1 MTSPG
6 DVPSALA
13 LLGSMYLCQP
23 TREAVA
29 EWLSLAKAIAL
40 PAIGGVREA
49 LGSLRLDAEQEMD
62 DLLWDYTQLFIG
74 PARLPCP
81 PWESVYTSPKRLL
94 MQEAFD
100 SVVAFYREQGLSV
113 GDPQVLQDH
122 IGAELSF
129 LAVLHEK
136 MRDQQGDVSSYR
148 RAAERFLAEHPR
160 RWIPAFAADMEG
172 AANTPLYKALA
183 RATAELLASL

>member
-1 MTSPG
+1 MTNPG
-6 DVPSALA
+6 DVSSALG
-13 LLGSMYLCQP
+13 LLGSMYLCPP
-23 TREAVA
+23 TREGVA
-29 EWLSLAKAIAL
+29 EWLSLARGIAL
-40 PAIGGVREA
+40 PVVNGVREA
-49 LGSLRLDAEQEMD
+49 LGGLHLDSEQEME
-62 DLLWDYTQLFIG
+62 DLLWDYTMLFIG
-74 PARLPCP
+74 PGRLPCP

-100 SVVAFYREQGLSV
+100 SVSAFYQECGLSV
-113 GDPQVLQDH
+113 GDPKVLQDH